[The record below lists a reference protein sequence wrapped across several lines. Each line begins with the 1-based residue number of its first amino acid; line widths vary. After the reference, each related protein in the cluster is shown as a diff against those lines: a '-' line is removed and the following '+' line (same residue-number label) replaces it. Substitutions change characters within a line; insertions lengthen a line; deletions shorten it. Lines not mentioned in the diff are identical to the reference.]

1 MCSNFGHKGYI
12 GRESSFTKVKVL
24 GKFSSIR
31 GRAIYAS
38 DPANCRGRR
47 IGQPSGSERSPFQ
60 RDKDRIIH
68 SSAFR
73 RLKGKT
79 QVFVAHEGDYYRTRL
94 THSLEVS
101 QIGRSIARVLGLD
114 EDLAECLSLAHDL
127 GHPPFGHSG
136 EDALAAGME
145 PYGGFDHN
153 AQTLRIVEKL
163 EGRYAEFDGLNLTWE
178 TLEGIA
184 KHNGPLVTKKGD
196 EKKLPWALRALEDW
210 ERLELNTYAGPEAQ
224 VAALADDIAYNN
236 HDIDDGLRAGLF
248 TVAQVSEVPLI
259 GEAFADVRRR
269 YPDLSEDRMIH
280 EAVRDL
286 IGYMVADVLEET
298 RRRLEEEAP
307 KSADDIRRLKR
318 PICDFSEEFR
328 EKEAPLRKFL
338 FENMYRHYKVN
349 RMMSQATRVVKELF
363 ELFLNDPGLLPT
375 ELRQHCDGPRT
386 AETARVVCDHI
397 AGMTDSFAI
406 SEHRKLSTVSGY
418 L

>member
-1 MCSNFGHKGYI
+1 M
-12 GRESSFTKVKVL
+12 
-24 GKFSSIR
+24 GKFPSIR
-31 GRAIYAS
+31 ERAIYAS
-38 DPANCRGRR
+38 DPAQCRGRR
-47 IGQPSGSERSPFQ
+47 IPQPSTSERSPFQ

-101 QIGRSIARVLGLD
+101 QIARSIARVLGLD
-114 EDLAECLSLAHDL
+114 EDLAECLALAHDL

-136 EDALAAGME
+136 ETALAKGME

-153 AQTLRIVEKL
+153 AQALRIIENL

-184 KHNGPLVTKKGD
+184 KHNGPLVTCEADKA
-196 EKKLPWALRALEDW
+196 KLPWAIRDLEDW
-210 ERLELNTYAGPEAQ
+210 ERLELDSYAGPEAQ

-248 TVAQVSEVPLI
+248 SVDDICEVPI
-259 GEAFADVRRR
+259 VGEMFADVRRR
-269 YPDLSEDRMIH
+269 YPDISEDRMIH

-286 IGYMVADVLEET
+286 IGYMVADVLAET
-298 RRRLEEEAP
+298 RKRLADIKP
-307 KSADDIRRLKR
+307 KSADEIRGLDRA
-318 PICDFSEEFR
+318 ICDFSETFR
-328 EKEAPLRKFL
+328 EQEIPLRKFL
-338 FENMYRHYKVN
+338 FDNMYRHYKVN
-349 RMMSQATRVVKELF
+349 RMMGQAARVVTELF
-363 ELFLNDPGLLPT
+363 DLFINDPDLLPT
-375 ELRQHCDGPRT
+375 ELRKNCQGPRT
-386 AETARVVCDHI
+386 EITARIVCDYI
-397 AGMTDSFAI
+397 ASMTDNFAI
-406 SEHRKLSTVSGY
+406 SEHKKLFSVSGY

>member
-1 MCSNFGHKGYI
+1 MGKYSAI
-12 GRESSFTKVKVL
+12 RE
-24 GKFSSIR
+24 
-31 GRAIYAS
+31 RAIYAS
-38 DPANCRGRR
+38 DPVKCRGRR
-47 IGQPSGSERSPFQ
+47 IAQPSGSERSPFQ

-101 QIGRSIARVLGLD
+101 QIARSIARVLGLD

-136 EDALAAGME
+136 EDALHEGMT

-153 AQTLRIVEKL
+153 ANTLRIVEHL
-163 EGRYAEFDGLNLTWE
+163 ESRYAEFNGLNLTWE

-184 KHNGPLVTKKGD
+184 KHNGPVIKTEADKAS
-196 EKKLPWALRALEDW
+196 LPWALKGLQDW
-210 ERLELNTYAGPEAQ
+210 EGLELHTFAGPEAQ
-224 VAALADDIAYNN
+224 VAAIADDIAYNN

-248 TVAQVSEVPLI
+248 SVEDICDVPMV

-269 YPDLSEDRMIH
+269 YPDISEDRMIH
-280 EAVRDL
+280 EAVRDM
-286 IGYMVADVLEET
+286 IGYMVADVLAET
-298 RRRLEEEAP
+298 RKRLAESNP
-307 KSADDIRRLKR
+307 KSADDIRGLDHA
-318 PICDFSEEFR
+318 ICDFSDEFR

-349 RMMSQATRVVKELF
+349 RMMGQALS
-363 ELFLNDPGLLPT
+363 LI
-375 ELRQHCDGPRT
+375 
-386 AETARVVCDHI
+386 HI
-397 AGMTDSFAI
+397 
-406 SEHRKLSTVSGY
+406 
-418 L
+418 

>member
-1 MCSNFGHKGYI
+1 MTVFPAHRRRAAYASDPENC
-12 GRESSFTKVKVL
+12 
-24 GKFSSIR
+24 R
-31 GRAIYAS
+31 GRAIS
-38 DPANCRGRR
+38 
-47 IGQPSGSERSPFQ
+47 QPSSSERSPFQ

-101 QIGRSIARVLGLD
+101 QIARSIARVLGLD
-114 EDLAECLSLAHDL
+114 EDLAECLALAHDM

-136 EDALAAGME
+136 EDALADCMK

-153 AQTLRIVEKL
+153 AQTLRIVTEL

-184 KHNGPLVTKKGD
+184 KHNGPLVIKPSD
-196 EKKLPWALRALEDW
+196 VDNLPWALKAIPNW
-210 ERLELNTYAGPEAQ
+210 EGLELDTFAGPEAQ

-236 HDIDDGLRAGLF
+236 HDIDDGLQSGLF
-248 TVAQVSEVPLI
+248 TIDDVAEVPLV
-259 GEAFADVRRR
+259 GRAFADVRKR
-269 YPDLSEDRMIH
+269 YPDISRSRLIH

-286 IGYMVADVLEET
+286 IGYMVADVLAET
-298 RRRLEEEAP
+298 RERLAAEDP
-307 KSADDIRRLKR
+307 KSAADIRALSR
-318 PICDFSEEFR
+318 PICDFSESFR
-328 EKEAPLRKFL
+328 QEEAPLRSFL
-338 FENMYRHYKVN
+338 YDNMYRHYKVN
-349 RMMSQATRVVKELF
+349 RMMGQARRVVSELF
-363 ELFLNDPGLLPT
+363 ELFIADPDILPT
-375 ELRQHCDGPRT
+375 ELRVRCNGPHT
-386 AETARVVCDHI
+386 PETARIICDHI

-406 SEHRKLSTVSGY
+406 SEHRKLFTVAGY

>member
-1 MCSNFGHKGYI
+1 MG
-12 GRESSFTKVKVL
+12 T
-24 GKFSSIR
+24 FSSIR
-31 GRAIYAS
+31 GRAVYAS
-38 DPANCRGRR
+38 DPAKCRGRR
-47 IGQPSGSERSPFQ
+47 IPQPSGSERSPFQ

-184 KHNGPLVTKKGD
+184 KHNGPVITKKGD

-210 ERLELNTYAGPEAQ
+210 ERLELDTYAGPEAQ

-248 TVAQVSEVPLI
+248 TVAQVCEVPLV

-286 IGYMVADVLEET
+286 IGYMVADVLTET
-298 RRRLEEEAP
+298 RLRLEEEAP
-307 KSADDIRRLKR
+307 KSADDIRSLKR
-318 PICDFSEEFR
+318 PICDFSESFR

-375 ELRQHCDGPRT
+375 ALREKCDGPRT